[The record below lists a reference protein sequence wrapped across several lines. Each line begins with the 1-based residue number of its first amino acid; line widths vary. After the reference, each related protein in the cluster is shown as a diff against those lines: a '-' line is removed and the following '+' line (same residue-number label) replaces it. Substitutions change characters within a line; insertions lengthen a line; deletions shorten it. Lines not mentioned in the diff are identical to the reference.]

1 MSLKQAKGD
10 DMGMQ
15 TKVWG
20 PAGWIFLH
28 SIAQNYPW
36 KPSST
41 QKKNYYSFFKQVGN
55 VLPCKYCR
63 ESYKQFMKEP
73 GTILNNRILE
83 SRKSLIKWLYLI
95 HNKVNEKLGV
105 KDIPTLKEVFDR
117 YESYRSKCTKTNN
130 KNILRIPQKG
140 CIDPLRGYRKKCV
153 IRIENINEFGKVIRN
168 TQFGKKK
175 KKNILKKKEKNN
187 NIKNKI
193 KLVSIK
199 KSTIKNKK
207 YTAIFEINGRKK
219 TTHFGFKG
227 MSDYTRHKDPARK
240 KRYSLRHSKDLNTKN
255 PAKAGFLSMFI
266 LWNKP
271 TLSASIADYRR
282 RLLSFNRTGKFPIK

>member
-20 PAGWIFLH
+20 PAGWVFLH

-36 KPSST
+36 KPNST

-55 VLPCKYCR
+55 VLPCRYCR
-63 ESYKQFMKEP
+63 ESYKKFIKEP
-73 GTILNNRILE
+73 GTELNKSILE

-95 HNKVNEKLGV
+95 HNKVNKKLGV
-105 KDIPTLKEVFDR
+105 KDVPSLKEVFDR
-117 YESYRSKCTKTNN
+117 YESYRSKCTKSTNKNN
-130 KNILRIPQKG
+130 KDNKVLPPQKG
-140 CIDPLRGYRKKCV
+140 CVDPLRGYRKKCI
-153 IRIENINEFGKVIRN
+153 IRIENINEFGNVIRN
-168 TQFGKKK
+168 TKFGKKK
-175 KKNILKKKEKNN
+175 NN
-187 NIKNKI
+187 NKQKKGKNKI

-199 KSTIKNKK
+199 KSVIKNKK

-219 TTHFGFKG
+219 IPHFGFKG
-227 MSDYTRHKDPARK
+227 MSDYTRHKDSARK

-271 TLSASIADYRR
+271 TLAGSIADYRR
-282 RLLSFNRTGKFPIK
+282 RLGIFNRTGKFPVK

>member
-1 MSLKQAKGD
+1 MSLKQTKGD

-20 PAGWIFLH
+20 PAGWVFLH

-36 KPSST
+36 KPNNT
-41 QKKNYYSFFKQVGN
+41 QKKNYYSFFRQVGN

-63 ESYKQFMKEP
+63 ESYKEFIKEP
-73 GTILNNRILE
+73 GTELNNRILE

-95 HNKVNEKLGV
+95 HNKVNKKLGV

-117 YESYRSKCTKTNN
+117 YESYRSKCNKTKKGTNTN
-130 KNILRIPQKG
+130 VLRTPQKG
-140 CIDPLRGYRKKCV
+140 CVDPLKGYRKKCV
-153 IRIENINEFGKVIRN
+153 IRIENINEFGNIIRN
-168 TQFGKKK
+168 TAFGKKK
-175 KKNILKKKEKNN
+175 KNTIIPKKNK
-187 NIKNKI
+187 KI

-199 KSTIKNKK
+199 KSVLKNKK
-207 YTAIFEINGRKK
+207 YTAVFEINGRKK

-227 MSDYTRHKDPARK
+227 MSDYTRHKDSARK

-255 PAKAGFLSMFI
+255 PTKAGFLSMFI

-271 TLSASIADYRR
+271 TLAGSIADYRR
-282 RLLSFNRTGKFPIK
+282 RLSTFNRTGKFPVH